1 MLEKYLQGGGI
12 MLPGLICWGEHLCGV
27 LYSKQ
32 MDGRG
37 GRGMFNPWFQASL
50 FLLSCSNLAAFS
62 DA

>member
-1 MLEKYLQGGGI
+1 